1 MQLSVHAD
9 YSERLMNSVM
19 IRPAFISMVVTYHC
33 NILQD
38 SDENDRDDLGEI
50 GYLLATLR

>member
-33 NILQD
+33 NILQER
-38 SDENDRDDLGEI
+38 DENDRDDLGEI
-50 GYLLATLR
+50 AYLLATLR